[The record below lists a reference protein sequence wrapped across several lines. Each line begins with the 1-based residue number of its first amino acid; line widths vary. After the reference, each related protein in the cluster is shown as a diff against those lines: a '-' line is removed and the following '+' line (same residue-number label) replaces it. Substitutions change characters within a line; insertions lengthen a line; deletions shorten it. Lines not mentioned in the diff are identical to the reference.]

1 MSISY
6 YDKSGD
12 EPVKVLLAGTSATDL
27 LLDPNSTNAIA
38 NRAVYV
44 ALSEKIDMTVRNL
57 LYYYTKEQ
65 VFTKE
70 EVQDLLATLSTMDIR
85 VVSDLPTSDISTST
99 IYFLES
105 ALTEGVY
112 DQYVY
117 VQGAWVKIGDT
128 DVDLSDY
135 LKNEDFVIRIADYYT
150 KTQIDALIATY
161 YTKTQIDDFLADK
174 QDKLTFDSTP
184 TTGSNN
190 PVTSKGIKAAIDA
203 VKGGTGSNPNILD
216 NGHFQVNQ
224 LYGRVNADQ
233 SMTFGG
239 SYANKLTIDRWWH
252 KLGNGGTL
260 THYKNDGNRGPKI
273 VIASSGQ
280 WGRIEQ
286 FIPKATGDQ
295 LIGKKIVMS
304 LIVSVSSATR
314 IRLRF
319 NRYNGGTILDSS
331 SEYIYQDFDV
341 PAGANHR
348 LIVSNAITVP
358 PTSSTYTHY
367 SFLIYP
373 QYSGGSTA
381 RTGIDVSIHAAKI
394 EISDGGSTLAKDALP
409 NYQTELLK
417 CQKYRYVIR
426 GMGGTNVYIAN
437 GVATDTHNIRF
448 ILNTP
453 GVMAGKVSKTFSG
466 SNWLIFRPG
475 GGASTVPSSVFETY
489 QESIISSA
497 VEIGANIPGAT
508 YTSGAQYFLGIGNGY
523 TSLEICSE
531 NSLATGEIN
540 TADY

>member
-1 MSISY
+1 MSVQL

-12 EPVKVLLAGTSATDL
+12 EPVRVLMAGTSATDL
-27 LLDPNSTNAIA
+27 ILDENSTNAIA
-38 NRAVYV
+38 NRAVYA
-44 ALSEKIDMTVRNL
+44 ALAEKISSTVDNL
-57 LYYYTKEQ
+57 LNYYTKDET
-65 VFTKE
+65 FTKTE
-70 EVQDLLATLSTMDIR
+70 IQNLINSISTMDIK
-85 VVSDLPTSDISTST
+85 VVDELPTTNISTTT
-99 IYFLES
+99 IYFVSS
-105 ALTEGVY
+105 AIIDGYE
-112 DQYVY
+112 QFVY
-117 VQGAWVKIGDT
+117 VENAWVKIGDT
-128 DVDLSDY
+128 EVDLSDY

-150 KTQIDALIATY
+150 KTQIEASY
-161 YTKTQIDDFLADK
+161 YTKTQTDALLNNK

-184 TTGSNN
+184 TAGSNN

-203 VKGGTGSNPNILD
+203 VQGGTGSNSNILD

-224 LYGRVNADQ
+224 LYGRVNTDQ
-233 SMTFGG
+233 SMTFGS
-239 SYANKLTIDRWWH
+239 SYVNKLTIDRWWH
-252 KLGNGGTL
+252 RLGNGGTL
-260 THYKNDGNRGPKI
+260 THYKSYNNRGPKI

-286 FIPKATGDQ
+286 YIPKATGDQ

-304 LIVSVSSATR
+304 LIVSVSSATK

-319 NRYNGGTILDSS
+319 NRYNGSTILDTA

-341 PAGANHR
+341 PAGASYR
-348 LIVSNAITVP
+348 LIASNAITVP
-358 PTSSTYTHY
+358 STSSTYTHY

-426 GMGGTNVYIAN
+426 GMGASNIYIAN
-437 GVATDTHNIRF
+437 GAATSTTSLRF

-453 GVMAGKVSKTFSG
+453 CVMAGKISKTFSG
-466 SNWLIFRPG
+466 SRWLIFRPG
-475 GGASTVPSSVFETY
+475 SGASTAVSSIFDTT
-489 QESIISSA
+489 QESAISNA
-497 VEIGANIPGAT
+497 IEISTHASGVS
-508 YTSGAQYFLGIGNGY
+508 YTLNAPHFLGIGDGY
-523 TSLEICSE
+523 TYLELCSE
-531 NSLATGEIN
+531 SSLAAGEIN